1 MKQAV
6 KLDSVTKKNFMN
18 IGVEFKQAAD
28 NEQKVKYKKKAV
40 DMIKRVAT
48 GQIGAMKF
56 IEKIAKKQTTK
67 FGKGGGGD
75 DQSLSFINGNLIDL
89 N

>member
-6 KLDSVTKKNFMN
+6 KLDSATKKNFIN

-48 GQIGAMKF
+48 G
-56 IEKIAKKQTTK
+56 
-67 FGKGGGGD
+67 
-75 DQSLSFINGNLIDL
+75 
-89 N
+89 

>member
-6 KLDSVTKKNFMN
+6 KLDSATKKNFIN

-56 IEKIAKKQTTK
+56 IEKIAKKQTSK
-67 FGKGGGGD
+67 FGRD
-75 DQSLSFINGNLIDL
+75 DDK
-89 N
+89 